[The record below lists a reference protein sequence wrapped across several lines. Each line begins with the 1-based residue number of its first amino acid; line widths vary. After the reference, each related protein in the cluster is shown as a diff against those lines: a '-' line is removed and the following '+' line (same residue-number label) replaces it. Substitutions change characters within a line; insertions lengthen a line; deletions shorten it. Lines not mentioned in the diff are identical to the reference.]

1 MYCVLL
7 VNSKKVKEDFVISV
21 TVCKFADVFGNL
33 CQTLNTRNKIMK
45 CYMILVLA
53 VVFSFVNCNA
63 QGQKKANEKKIEK
76 KIQPN
81 KVKYYFLSQLDGTEW
96 LLHEGSRIEKYVR
109 RTVGFTKTERI
120 FHDEF
125 HYHPENN
132 QLGRQD
138 YYLSDTIPTSYDEK
152 YVGKVESGRYIV
164 YPGGKYRNVSYLEI
178 QKLTEDSLVLFR
190 KYVPKPRLKN
200 EVIFEC
206 HDVIFRYSR
215 INKSGEEFKQVSKGG
230 QLK

>member
-1 MYCVLL
+1 
-7 VNSKKVKEDFVISV
+7 
-21 TVCKFADVFGNL
+21 
-33 CQTLNTRNKIMK
+33 MK

-63 QGQKKANEKKIEK
+63 QGQKKVNEKKVEK
-76 KIQPN
+76 TLRPHR
-81 KVKYYFLSQLDGTEW
+81 VKSYFLSQLDGTEW

-164 YPGGKYRNVSYLEI
+164 YPGGTYENVSYWEI
-178 QKLTEDSLVLFR
+178 QKLTEDSLVLFW
-190 KYVPKPRLKN
+190 KYVPDPKDKGKFI
-200 EVIFEC
+200 VGGG
-206 HDVIFRYSR
+206 HDVTLRFSR
-215 INKSGEEFKQVSKGG
+215 INKGGEEFKQVSKGG
-230 QLK
+230 QQKEDYDSREDKP

>member
-1 MYCVLL
+1 
-7 VNSKKVKEDFVISV
+7 
-21 TVCKFADVFGNL
+21 
-33 CQTLNTRNKIMK
+33 MK

-76 KIQPN
+76 KIRPN

-109 RTVGFTKTERI
+109 RTVGFTDTERI

-132 QLGRQD
+132 RLRSQH

-164 YPGGKYRNVSYLEI
+164 YPGGMVENVLYLEI
-178 QKLTEDSLVLFR
+178 LKLTDDSLVLYR
-190 KYVPKPRLKN
+190 KYVPKPRPKN
-200 EVIFEC
+200 EFVVGRE
-206 HDVIFRYSR
+206 HDVMLRFSR
-215 INKSGEEFKQVSKGG
+215 INKKGEEFKQVSKGG

>member
-1 MYCVLL
+1 
-7 VNSKKVKEDFVISV
+7 
-21 TVCKFADVFGNL
+21 
-33 CQTLNTRNKIMK
+33 MK
-45 CYMILVLA
+45 CYVILVLA
-53 VVFSFVNCNA
+53 VAFSLGKCNE
-63 QGQKKANEKKIEK
+63 QEHKAVKEKKEIV
-76 KIQPN
+76 PSPPRP
-81 KVKYYFLSQLDGTEW
+81 VRTYSLSQLDGTEW

-132 QLGRQD
+132 RLSSQD

-164 YPGGKYRNVSYLEI
+164 YPGGTYENVSYLEI

-190 KYVPKPRLKN
+190 KYVPKPRPKN
-200 EVIFEC
+200 EFVVGRE
-206 HDVIFRYSR
+206 HDVMLRFSR

>member
-1 MYCVLL
+1 
-7 VNSKKVKEDFVISV
+7 
-21 TVCKFADVFGNL
+21 
-33 CQTLNTRNKIMK
+33 MK
-45 CYMILVLA
+45 CYVIIVLA
-53 VVFSFVNCNA
+53 VAFSLGNCNA
-63 QGQKKANEKKIEK
+63 QGQKKANEKKVEK
-76 KIQPN
+76 TLRPHRGKS
-81 KVKYYFLSQLDGTEW
+81 YFLSQLDGTEW

-109 RTVGFTKTERI
+109 RTESFSKTERI
-120 FHDEF
+120 FHDER
-125 HYHPENN
+125 YGHPEKNRLIS
-132 QLGRQD
+132 QH

-164 YPGGKYRNVSYLEI
+164 YPGGKYEKVSYLEI

>member
-1 MYCVLL
+1 
-7 VNSKKVKEDFVISV
+7 
-21 TVCKFADVFGNL
+21 
-33 CQTLNTRNKIMK
+33 MK

-63 QGQKKANEKKIEK
+63 QGQKKVNEKKVEK
-76 KIQPN
+76 TLRPHR
-81 KVKYYFLSQLDGTEW
+81 VKSYFLSQLDGTEW

-164 YPGGKYRNVSYLEI
+164 YPGGTYEKVLYWEI

-190 KYVPKPRLKN
+190 KYVPKPRPKN
-200 EVIFEC
+200 EVIIGGG
-206 HDVIFRYSR
+206 HDVMLIFTR
-215 INKSGEEFKQVSKGG
+215 INKGGEEFKQVSKGG
-230 QLK
+230 QQKENYDSREDKP